1 MGILMKKVALL
12 ATALAMVVS
21 GSALA
26 ADLRVKA
33 VKAPPPP
40 AFDPWDIAFGG
51 GITNDYIFRGITQSN
66 HKPSVS
72 AYFEPRYNVTKDFQL
87 YVGVAGSSISFPNRA
102 AAEIDGYGGARLTV
116 GQFAFDVGAWGYLYP
131 GGTCQY
137 GAANAFNGGT
147 TDAAGVPLSAE
158 CLQNALVNGNVL
170 KKDVSFYEVY
180 GKVNYTFNDNFSMG
194 GNVYYTPS
202 FLNSGAE
209 GTYASI
215 VGKAIAPSTWFG
227 TSGIGMYVSGE
238 FGRQWLGTSDSFY
251 GTGFTNP
258 GFAGPFPNGINYAD
272 YNTWNIGIGFTYK
285 VFTLDFRYSDTNL
298 SKGDC
303 NAFTSD
309 FSARG
314 NINGTNLG
322 TFVTPINPTG
332 VGSNWCGAAGIV
344 KLSADLTAM
353 TNLK

>member
-1 MGILMKKVALL
+1 MQAMGIVMKKLVLAATVLAL
-12 ATALAMVVS
+12 TA

-26 ADLRVKA
+26 ADMRVKA

-40 AFDPWDIAFGG
+40 AFDPWDFAFGA
-51 GITNDYIFRGITQSN
+51 GITNDYVFRGITQSN
-66 HKPSVS
+66 HKPSVN
-72 AYFEPRYNVTKDFQL
+72 AYFEPRYNVTKDVQL
-87 YVGVAGSSISFPNRA
+87 YVGLAAASISFPNRA
-102 AAEIDGYGGARLTV
+102 AAEVDAYGGARVTI
-116 GQFAFDVGAWGYLYP
+116 GQFAFDVGAWGYIYP
-131 GGTCQY
+131 GGTCHY
-137 GAANAFNGGT
+137 GAAA
-147 TDAAGVPLSAE
+147 DAAGVPLSLE
-158 CLQNALVNGNVL
+158 CQQNALINGNVIKRDL
-170 KKDVSFYEVY
+170 SFFEVY
-180 GKVNYTFNDNFSMG
+180 GKANYTFNDYFTLG
-194 GNVYYTPS
+194 GTAYYTPS
-202 FLNSGAE
+202 FLNTGAE

-215 VGKAIAPSTWFG
+215 LGKVTAPSTWFG
-227 TSGIGMYVSGE
+227 ASGIGMYLSGE

-251 GTGFTNP
+251 GVP
-258 GFAGPFPNGINYAD
+258 LFPNGINYAD
-272 YNTWNIGIGFTYK
+272 YNTWNVGVGFTYK

-314 NINGTNLG
+314 NIAVNQG

>member
-1 MGILMKKVALL
+1 MGIVMKKLVLL
-12 ATALAMVVS
+12 ATALAMVS

-26 ADLRVKA
+26 ADMRVKA

-40 AFDPWDIAFGG
+40 AFDPWDIAFGA

-66 HKPSVS
+66 HKPSVN
-72 AYFEPRYNVTKDFQL
+72 AYFEPRLNLTKDFQL
-87 YVGVAGSSISFPNRA
+87 YVGLGAASISFPNRA
-102 AAEIDGYGGARLTV
+102 AAEVDLYGGARLTV
-116 GQFAFDVGAWGYLYP
+116 GQFAFDVGAWGYIYP

-147 TDAAGVPLSAE
+147 TDAAGVALSGE
-158 CLQNALVNGNVL
+158 CLQNALVNANVL
-170 KKDVSFYEVY
+170 KKDVSFFEVY

-227 TSGIGMYVSGE
+227 SSGIGMYVSGE

-251 GTGFTNP
+251 GV
-258 GFAGPFPNGINYAD
+258 AAFPNGINYAD

-285 VFTLDFRYSDTNL
+285 VFTLDFRYSDTDL
-298 SKGDC
+298 SKGNC

-309 FSARG
+309 FTAG
-314 NINGTNLG
+314 GT
-322 TFVTPINPTG
+322 TSVTPINPTG
-332 VGSNWCGAAGIV
+332 VGSKWCGAAGIV

>member
-1 MGILMKKVALL
+1 MKKLALL
-12 ATALAMVVS
+12 ATALALVS
-21 GSALA
+21 GSAFA

-40 AFDPWDIAFGG
+40 AFDPWDFAFGG

-66 HKPSVS
+66 HKPSVNV
-72 AYFEPRYNVTKDFQL
+72 YFEPRYNVTKDFQL
-87 YVGVAGSSISFPNRA
+87 YVGLAGASISFPNRA
-102 AAEIDGYGGARLTV
+102 AAEIDAYGGARLTV
-116 GQFAFDVGAWGYLYP
+116 GQFAFDVGAWGYMYP
-131 GGTCQY
+131 GGTCHY
-137 GAANAFNGGT
+137 GAATVTVDTCRQFRSAPNA
-147 TDAAGVPLSAE
+147 AA
-158 CLQNALVNGNVL
+158 NALLNGNVI
-170 KKDVSFYEVY
+170 KKDVSFFEVY

-202 FLNSGAE
+202 FLNTGAE

-227 TSGIGMYVSGE
+227 ASGIGMYVSGE

-251 GTGFTNP
+251 GV
-258 GFAGPFPNGINYAD
+258 AAFPNGINYAD

-285 VFTLDFRYSDTNL
+285 VFTLDFRYSDTDL

-314 NINGTNLG
+314 NVMQRHL
-322 TFVTPINPTG
+322 VTPINPTG

>member
-1 MGILMKKVALL
+1 MKKLALL
-12 ATALAMVVS
+12 ATALAMVS
-21 GSALA
+21 GSALG

-40 AFDPWDIAFGG
+40 AFDPWDIAFGA

-66 HKPSVS
+66 HKPSVN

-87 YVGVAGSSISFPNRA
+87 YVGLAAASISFPNRA
-102 AAEIDGYGGARLTV
+102 AAEVDAYGGARLTV
-116 GQFAFDVGAWGYLYP
+116 GQFAFDVGAWGSLYP
-131 GGTCQY
+131 GGTCHY
-137 GAANAFNGGT
+137 GAAHAFHGGT
-147 TDAAGVPLSAE
+147 TDAGGVPLSAE
-158 CLQNALVNGNVL
+158 CLTNALVNSNVI
-170 KKDVSFYEVY
+170 KKDLSFFEVY
-180 GKVNYTFNDNFSMG
+180 GKVNYTFNDSFSMG

-202 FLNSGAE
+202 FLNTGAE

-215 VGKAIAPSTWFG
+215 VGKAIAPSAWFG
-227 TSGIGMYVSGE
+227 ASGIGMYVSGE

-251 GTGFTNP
+251 GV
-258 GFAGPFPNGINYAD
+258 AAFPNGINYAD

-285 VFTLDFRYSDTNL
+285 VFTLDFRYSDTDL

-314 NINGTNLG
+314 NLAVNAG
-322 TFVTPINPTG
+322 TFVTPINPSG